1 MMMLGVNKR
10 SRNLGR
16 KVSCGEKVL
25 RAGGSMLKY
34 LIFSAVFG
42 LLPIMVNGAVAK
54 NEQPSKEELEKE
66 YYSNSFR
73 AAPRDAFPVL
83 FNPPMG
89 NVKDGDGI
97 LQPNEWVIGI
107 ALKDEAKAYP
117 VDVMGFHELINDV
130 LGGTP
135 ITVCW

>member
-1 MMMLGVNKR
+1 
-10 SRNLGR
+10 
-16 KVSCGEKVL
+16 
-25 RAGGSMLKY
+25 MLKY
-34 LIFSAVFG
+34 VIFSAVFG
-42 LLPIMVNGAVAK
+42 LILMFTQGVIAK
-54 NEQPSKEELEKE
+54 NEQPSKQELEEE
-66 YYSNSFR
+66 YFSSSFR

-89 NVKDGDGI
+89 KVEDGDRI

-107 ALKDEAKAYP
+107 ALNGEAKAYP

-130 LGGTP
+130 VGGTP

>member
-1 MMMLGVNKR
+1 
-10 SRNLGR
+10 
-16 KVSCGEKVL
+16 
-25 RAGGSMLKY
+25 MLKY
-34 LIFSAVFG
+34 VIVSAIFG
-42 LLPIMVNGAVAK
+42 LLLMFTQGVAAK
-54 NEQPSKEELEKE
+54 NEPTSKQELEEE
-66 YYSNSFR
+66 YFSSSFR

-89 NVKDGDGI
+89 KVEDGDRI

-107 ALKDEAKAYP
+107 ALKGEAKAYP

-130 LGGTP
+130 VGGTP

>member
-1 MMMLGVNKR
+1 
-10 SRNLGR
+10 
-16 KVSCGEKVL
+16 
-25 RAGGSMLKY
+25 MLKY

-130 LGGTP
+130 VGGTP

>member
-1 MMMLGVNKR
+1 
-10 SRNLGR
+10 
-16 KVSCGEKVL
+16 
-25 RAGGSMLKY
+25 MLKHV
-34 LIFSAVFG
+34 ICSAVFAVLP
-42 LLPIMVNGAVAK
+42 LLVNGAFAK
-54 NEQPSKEELEKE
+54 NGQPSKQALEEE
-66 YYSNSFR
+66 YFSGSFR

-89 NVKDGDGI
+89 KVEDGDRI

-107 ALKDEAKAYP
+107 ALKGEAKAYP

-130 LGGTP
+130 VGGTP

>member
-1 MMMLGVNKR
+1 
-10 SRNLGR
+10 
-16 KVSCGEKVL
+16 
-25 RAGGSMLKY
+25 MLKHI
-34 LIFSAVFG
+34 IFSAVFIV
-42 LLPIMVNGAVAK
+42 LPILVDGAFAE
-54 NEQPSKEELEKE
+54 NERPSKQALEKE
-66 YYSNSFR
+66 YFSSSFR

-89 NVKDGDGI
+89 RVEDGDRI

-107 ALKDEAKAYP
+107 ALKGEAKAYP

-130 LGGTP
+130 VGGTP

>member
-1 MMMLGVNKR
+1 
-10 SRNLGR
+10 
-16 KVSCGEKVL
+16 
-25 RAGGSMLKY
+25 MLKY
-34 LIFSAVFG
+34 LIFSTVFG
-42 LLPIMVNGAVAK
+42 VLAILVEGAFAK
-54 NEQPSKEELEKE
+54 NQQPSKQALEKE
-66 YYSNSFR
+66 YFSSSFR

-89 NVKDGDGI
+89 TVEDGDRI

-107 ALKDEAKAYP
+107 ALKGEAKAYP

-130 LGGTP
+130 VGGTP